1 MWEYNYYNPDVLCHY
16 GVPGMKWGVRRYRN
30 KDGSL
35 NSRGQRLTTKMQSQ
49 LDRQKQKQS
58 AADKKLL
65 DARAKNRSK
74 MESRYDSKIAK
85 YKTTNKG
92 KADALTAKKQY
103 KLSDFDAG
111 TKYIK
116 KAQKIGN
123 ENNNKIKELRI
134 KAISDPSIKKS
145 PQYKQAKKWANSQ
158 RMSEMYYGKPYTL
171 LQEAQSVAVNNGRSW
186 TRGKLYD

>member
-35 NSRGQRLTTKMQSQ
+35 NSRGQRLTNKMQSQ

-58 AADKKLL
+58 TADKKLL
-65 DARAKNRSK
+65 DARAKSRSK
-74 MESRYDSKIAK
+74 IERKYDKKIAK
-85 YKTTNKG
+85 YSG
-92 KADALTAKKQY
+92 KDEYMTRHMTESKKFR
-103 KLSDFDAG
+103 LNDFDSG
-111 TKYIK
+111 TKTIK

-123 ENNNKIKELRI
+123 ENRNKIKELRI

-145 PQYKQAKKWANSQ
+145 IEYKQAKKWANSQ
-158 RMSEMYYGKPYTL
+158 KMSELYYGKSVTL
-171 LQEAQSVAVNNGRSW
+171 LQEAHSVAINNGRSW